1 MIHWQDPD
9 VVLLVA
15 FIFSQMLVYTL
26 GLYGWQLLRT
36 FHYVEWPLLTRKLNF
51 KLIYVPYLLVPEPFQ
66 VDCGIGMKCLSTIG
80 NIADACASANLLMRS
95 WALWTHKHWVQYT
108 LLVLCIAHIIIC
120 FIVGLM
126 NVKPTVDNDTLC
138 GAVTSNSHHEVAI
151 FVAYTIFFDF
161 VILCSTLFGLRS
173 KPRLGNKR
181 LWAIIHRQGIL
192 YLVMTV
198 VVNVPSLVFAHA
210 ALNPIMDVFF
220 TIPATTISVIVS
232 SAAFISLMS
241 LKEDNFGERQE
252 ERQELTDMSST
263 GKRNGQFTTN
273 VEITPSLFLNSGN
286 IPMSLSRDFFDESLQ
301 STSQFIEDGEYNS
314 HYGPPSRP
322 PGDLGP
328 PPADHEMRSDDIT
341 NNIRQQSWIP
351 QELDMVNISYW
362 E

>member
-36 FHYVEWPLLTRKLNF
+36 FHYVEWPLLTRKMNF
-51 KLIYVPYLLVPEPFQ
+51 KLVYN
-66 VDCGIGMKCLSTIG
+66 S
-80 NIADACASANLLMRS
+80 R

-120 FIVGLM
+120 FIVGVM

-220 TIPATTISVIVS
+220 TIPA
-232 SAAFISLMS
+232 FISLMS

-286 IPMSLSRDFFDESLQ
+286 IPMSMLRDFFDESLQ

-351 QELDMVNISYW
+351 QEFDIVNISYW